1 MLVFD
6 HRGALGAIAIQMDG
20 VKRALGGAQ
29 AAANALVGVD
39 DRGAAAQAAGGL
51 GAHLLLGKGLNI
63 LAKRRSLL
71 AFAVHMRNLAA
82 RVVVALEHNVVA
94 VERGVAALVAA
105 DGERGARLHKA
116 MDGHGGLVTG
126 GDGIDGKAR
135 TGIDVA
141 AHKDVGFGG
150 LVGLGIGK
158 GALTTAKLH
167 LGASQQVAPHD
178 GLANRH
184 DHAVGIDATQIVLV
198 VLGRKTALVVKD
210 TRAALEGD
218 AAHTTGLV
226 QVNFLGAP
234 TAADVRA
241 VLNGLAT
248 LLLAGGHLGLALQA
262 EHLNVLGTQTAGVAG
277 NVDGHV
283 AAAHHNGA
291 AGQGIDLAAVNLA
304 KEVDG
309 HGHVLGT
316 LARNAGKAAAP
327 AANGNVEGLKALRA
341 QLVERHVATDFHAIA
356 ELGAHQANDLDLGLN
371 DVLLQLKA
379 GNAVGEH
386 AARALVLLEH
396 DRFVALLGQVESA
409 GQTGRTGT
417 DDGDLLVEAAGTRRG
432 HHGRD
437 VAGRGIQI
445 ALGDEL
451 LDLVDSHGGIHT
463 AAGAGILTAA
473 VAHTA
478 ADSGQR
484 VLALDEC

>member
-1 MLVFD
+1 
-6 HRGALGAIAIQMDG
+6 
-20 VKRALGGAQ
+20 
-29 AAANALVGVD
+29 
-39 DRGAAAQAAGGL
+39 
-51 GAHLLLGKGLNI
+51 
-63 LAKRRSLL
+63 
-71 AFAVHMRNLAA
+71 MRNLAA

-94 VERGVAALVAA
+94 VERGVAALIAA

-116 MDGHGGLVTG
+116 MDGHRGLVAG
-126 GDGIDGKAR
+126 GDSVDGKA
-135 TGIDVA
+135 GAGVDVA
-141 AHKDVGFGG
+141 AHKDVWLGG

-158 GALTTAKLH
+158 GTLAAAELH
-167 LGASQQVAPHD
+167 LGASQQVAPHN

-184 DHAVGIDATQIVLV
+184 DDTVGIDTAQIVLV

-262 EHLNVLGTQTAGVAG
+262 EHLNVLRTQTAGVAG

-283 AAAHHNGA
+283 TAAHHNGT
-291 AGQGIDLAAVNLA
+291 AGQGSDLAAVNLA

-316 LARNAGKAAAP
+316 LARNAGKAAAL
-327 AANGNVEGLKALRA
+327 AANGNVEGLEALRA
-341 QLVERHVATDFHAIA
+341 QLVERHVSTDFHAIA
-356 ELGAHQANDLDLGLN
+356 ELGTHQANDLDLGLDN
-371 DVLLQLKA
+371 ILLQLKA

-396 DRFVALLGQVESA
+396 DGLVALLGKIEST
-409 GQTGRTGT
+409 GQASRAGT
-417 DDGDLLVEAAGTRRG
+417 DDGNLLIEAASARRG
-432 HHGRD
+432 HHRWD
-437 VAGRGIQI
+437 IAGRGVQI
-445 ALGDEL
+445 ALGDKL
-451 LDLVDSHGGIHT
+451 LDLVDSHGGVHT
-463 AAGAGILTAA
+463 AASAGILTAA

-484 VLALDEC
+484 ILALNEC